1 MKKLIPIV
9 LMAIS
14 ICTLFGCNKSE
25 NSINTEVYET
35 QKIETNKKLQK
46 EYELPADYES
56 TLWLG
61 ATEKNHIN
69 VLCKTDK
76 GYSLYD
82 LQTQKEFASF

>member
-46 EYELPADYES
+46 EYELPVDYES

-69 VLCKTDK
+69 VLCI
-76 GYSLYD
+76 YSQNNYIPY
-82 LQTQKEFASF
+82 QYFANTNF